1 METEAILTFIYKT
14 VNAYSQFEDFI
25 EQKLQSNY
33 NQNNISNGYLLKWE
47 YYDYWKGIQI
57 MSK

>member
-14 VNAYSQFEDFI
+14 VNEYSQFEDFI

-33 NQNNISNGYLLKWE
+33 NQNNISNGYLTFDYLKMTP
-47 YYDYWKGIQI
+47 YN
-57 MSK
+57 